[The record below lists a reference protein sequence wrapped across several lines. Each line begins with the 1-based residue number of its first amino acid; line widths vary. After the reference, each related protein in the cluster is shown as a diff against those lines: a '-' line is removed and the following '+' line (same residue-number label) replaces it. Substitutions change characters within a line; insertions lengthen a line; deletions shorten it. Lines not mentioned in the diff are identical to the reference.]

1 MVLNLFKK
9 KSSDNNDKKASDNK
23 YVTLTFKEIIRETAD
38 AVSVMFENPDGGL
51 DYQSG
56 QFLTLILTI
65 NGEKVRRAY
74 SLCTSP
80 FVDEFPAVTIK
91 RVKGG
96 LMSNY
101 IPDNMKAGDK
111 IEVMKPMGVF
121 TTTYEPSNERHMIL
135 YGGGSGITPL
145 MSIAKSTLEKE
156 PMSSVSLV
164 YANRNEDSI
173 IFKDTLNELADEYGD
188 RIQVVHVLDEAPLNW
203 TGPSGLL
210 EPPLLADLVSQLPD
224 MGENNTEHF
233 ICGPEGMMKNVEQGL
248 GILKV
253 PADRIHKESF
263 VASKTDKADLPKEKG
278 EEVGH
283 EVTVIYEGEEHKFAV
298 APGKT
303 ILETAL
309 DQDIDLPFSCQS
321 GLCTACRG
329 KCLSGKV
336 KLDEDEGL
344 SQSELDEGF
353 VLTCVGHPL
362 TDDVVIEIG

>member
-9 KSSDNNDKKASDNK
+9 KSPDNNKKASDNK
-23 YVTLTFKEIIRETAD
+23 YVTLTIREIIQETQD
-38 AVSVMFENPDGGL
+38 AVSVVFENPDGGM
-51 DYQSG
+51 DYQAG

-80 FVDEFPAVTIK
+80 YIDEHPAVTIK
-91 RVKGG
+91 RVEGG

-101 IPDNMKAGDK
+101 IPDTLKAGDK
-111 IEVMKPMGVF
+111 IEVMKPLGNF
-121 TTTYEPSNERHMIL
+121 TTDFEGSNERHLIL

-145 MSIAKSTLEKE
+145 MSIAKSALNKE
-156 PMSSVSLV
+156 PLSSVSLV
-164 YANRNEDSI
+164 YANRNENSI
-173 IFKDTLNELADEYGD
+173 IFKEGLNELVDEYGD
-188 RIQVVHVLDEAPLNW
+188 RLQIVHVLDEAPLNW

-210 EPPLLADLVSQLPD
+210 EPPLLADLVGQLPD
-224 MGENNTEHF
+224 MGETNTEHF

-248 GILKV
+248 ALLSV
-253 PADRIHKESF
+253 PADKIHKESF

-283 EVTVIYEGEEHKFAV
+283 EVTVIYEGEEHKFTV
-298 APGKT
+298 APGKY

-309 DQDIDLPFSCQS
+309 DLDIDLPFSCQS